1 MPFYTFTCNSCGKRF
16 EVRCTIAEK
25 DSGSIVCPGCGAN
38 ELDRVFEG
46 FSVAVKGSSCPGRD
60 GGSPCPSA
68 GRCGGC
74 CGNR

>member
-46 FSVAVKGSSCPGRD
+46 FAVAVKGSGCPD
-60 GGSPCPSA
+60 KSPASACPHA
-68 GRCGGC
+68 AKCGGC
-74 CGNR
+74 CGGH